1 MRELRSKTTT
11 IALVFIGAAIAIYPL
26 VSFAQDSQQG
36 PAGKIVAGKTKRGVS
51 QAGRYGTDSAIAQT
65 FTLPPLPGE
74 QGAMDSAQEEDKFTG
89 GGQAPDFGVNDKQNT
104 NVSLPPLRGLSQ
116 ILDSE
121 VTKNYVKKAITSK
134 TAVLMQ
140 TMMMVENGAATGFGQ
155 AMNMGSNFYSNLLN
169 TTDLQMKMMDV
180 ADETGQMKLAFVN
193 GVAQKLQT
201 GNHKDIWPGALYDQ
215 LDEKGE
221 WDTANNKPIKNLT
234 EAKPYDLSGLFTQA
248 SLEGSTGSGNSRLL
262 SDLLF
267 VKGKSSDAKKS
278 HKNDQIDELKEEFKK
293 LVGDV
298 EITLENNE
306 DSELSRKVKLTYPAP
321 EKGSSGSV
329 RRGVAAV
336 NWEEVKTV
344 WENMNKLLY
353 QTCKWKQK
361 SENINKP
368 FKGDSIATTNEIGGS
383 SSGSGGGSASP
394 WELSSSPDITLNV
407 NVLEQLYKHV
417 EDNATRK
424 GANKNMNVD
433 CEDLKLTAADIPDGS
448 DSNTTNFNDCGKQG
462 EKKGCLKNKVVLHL
476 SYLIARSR
484 TLHTYLELYTLSK
497 KFVTD
502 PRIGRL
508 LDEAFIRA
516 FSGMDERQELR
527 DNRAR
532 YEVFVAYMG
541 QYLQGEAGAGNI
553 MRPGE
558 SVLMQGGKTG
568 FGGTS

>member
-36 PAGKIVAGKTKRGVS
+36 PSGKIMAAAVKRGVS

-89 GGQAPDFGVNDKQNT
+89 SGQTPDFGVNDKQNT

-121 VTKNYVKKAITSK
+121 VTKNYVKKAVTSK

-201 GNHKDIWPGALYDQ
+201 GEQQNIWPGALYDQ
-215 LDEKGE
+215 LAEKGE
-221 WDTANNKPIKNLT
+221 WDTSNNKPIQNLSK
-234 EAKPYDLSGLFTQA
+234 AKPYDLSGLFTQA
-248 SLEGSTGSGNSRLL
+248 SLEGSTGRGNSRLL
-262 SDLLF
+262 TDLLF
-267 VKGKSSDAKKS
+267 VKGESSDANKS

-306 DSELSRKVKLTYPAP
+306 GSEISRKVKLTFKAP

-329 RRGVAAV
+329 RRGVAAL

-344 WENMNKLLY
+344 WENINVLLY
-353 QTCKWKQK
+353 ETCKWKQK
-361 SENINKP
+361 PENINKP
-368 FKGDSIATTNEIGGS
+368 FEADGICTTKEIGQSS
-383 SSGSGGGSASP
+383 SSGGGGSASP
-394 WELSSSPDITLNV
+394 WELSSSPDITMNC

-424 GANKNMNVD
+424 GENKNMNVN
-433 CEDLKLTAADIPDGS
+433 CEDLNLKAADIPDGS
-448 DSNTTNFNDCGKQG
+448 DSNTTNFNDCGKHG

-476 SYLIARSR
+476 SYLTARSR
-484 TLHTYLELYTLSK
+484 TLHTYWTLYTISK

-516 FSGMDERQELR
+516 FSGMDATQELH
-527 DNRAR
+527 DNQAR
-532 YEVFVAYMG
+532 YFEFVANMG
-541 QYLQGEAGAGNI
+541 RYLQGEAGAGN
-553 MRPGE
+553 MMKPGE
-558 SVLMQGGKTG
+558 SFLAQGAQTG

>member
-1 MRELRSKTTT
+1 MREFRNKTAT
-11 IALVFIGAAIAIYPL
+11 IALVFIGAAVANCPG
-26 VSFAQDSQQG
+26 VSFAEDSQQG
-36 PAGKIVAGKTKRGVS
+36 PAGKVVAGMTKRGVS

-74 QGAMDSAQEEDKFTG
+74 QGAIDSAEEEDKFTG
-89 GGQAPDFGVNDKQNT
+89 GQTADFGVNEKQNT

-121 VTKNYVKKAITSK
+121 VTKNYVKKAVTSK

-193 GVAQKLQT
+193 GVAQKLKEGPQ
-201 GNHKDIWPGALYDQ
+201 KDIWPGALYEQ
-215 LDEKGE
+215 LADKGE
-221 WDTANNKPIKNLT
+221 FDTNKNKAIQTLN
-234 EAKPYDLSGLFTQA
+234 EAKPYDLSGLFTQE
-248 SLEGSTGSGNSRLL
+248 SLKGSTGSADSRLL

-267 VKGKSSDAKKS
+267 IKGEARSGTEQS
-278 HKNDQIDELKEEFKK
+278 HKNDQIDELKQEFIK

-298 EITLENNE
+298 EIKLEKNGG
-306 DSELSRKVKLTYPAP
+306 SELSRKVNLTFKAP

-344 WENMNKLLY
+344 WENINKLLY
-353 QTCKWKQK
+353 DTCKWKQK
-361 SENINKP
+361 PANENQP
-368 FKGDSIATTNEIGGS
+368 FTGESIATTKEIGGS
-383 SSGSGGGSASP
+383 SGGTGGGSGSP
-394 WELSSSPDITLNV
+394 WELASSPDITMNV
-407 NVLEQLYKHV
+407 NVLEQIYKLV
-417 EDNATRK
+417 EDNPTKK
-424 GANKNMNVD
+424 GDNKNMQVN
-433 CEDLKLTAADIPDGS
+433 CEDLKLKATDIPDGTES
-448 DSNTTNFNDCGKQG
+448 STGNFNDCKEKQG
-462 EKKGCLKNKVVLHL
+462 CFKNRVVLHL

-484 TLHTYLELYTLSK
+484 TLHTYLTLYTISK

-502 PRIGRL
+502 PRMGRL
-508 LDEAFIRA
+508 LDESFLRA
-516 FSGMDERQELR
+516 FSGMDATQELH

-532 YEVFVAYMG
+532 YFDFVANMG
-541 QYLQGEAGAGNI
+541 RYLQGEAGAGN
-553 MRPGE
+553 MMKPGE
-558 SVLMQGGKTG
+558 SFLAQGAKTG